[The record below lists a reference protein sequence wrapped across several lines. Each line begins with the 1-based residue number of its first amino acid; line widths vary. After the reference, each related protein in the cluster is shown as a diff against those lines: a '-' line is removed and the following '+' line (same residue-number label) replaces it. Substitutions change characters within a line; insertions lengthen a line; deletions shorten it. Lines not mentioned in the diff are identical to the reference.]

1 MLLNLHLLRAFAAL
15 AVVYFH
21 ITSPNGLNLSPNIG
35 SHGVD
40 VFFVMSGFIIAY
52 IGARS
57 PDRFL
62 VRRFIRIVPFY
73 WTATLAIFA
82 LSALVPQYFHSTR
95 PDVVQLVCSLFFV
108 PRQTSY
114 SGMVPTLLLGWSL
127 NYEMYFYVLFALAL
141 AIAPRI
147 APLTCSMAIV
157 TIGLVID
164 ASGFTHP
171 SVVFYAQTLVYEFVF
186 GVAVYYVFVAS
197 ERHVDWFKQRRTASA
212 ALQFAAFAAALFI
225 GVEEFYGGFGWPRFV
240 AAGLPAM
247 VLVLSALL
255 LERLCGVRTTS
266 KAIFL
271 LGESSYVLYLVHP
284 YVVYGLIRTLLGD
297 QRPQSAI
304 GTAGLVVGLLLIST
318 LLAVVIHVA
327 LETPVMAHLRRR
339 FLRPSRPPT
348 SADRVQAVDGMSQ
361 TARLS

>member
-1 MLLNLHLLRAFAAL
+1 MSPIGICPLRRNVASTIALILIVAIVPSVLLEAAAHSPARRGGWPAAANHESILAPVLLNLHLLRAFAAL

-40 VFFVMSGFIIAY
+40 MFFVISGFIIAA

-157 TIGLVID
+157 TIGLVI
-164 ASGFTHP
+164 
-171 SVVFYAQTLVYEFVF
+171 
-186 GVAVYYVFVAS
+186 
-197 ERHVDWFKQRRTASA
+197 
-212 ALQFAAFAAALFI
+212 
-225 GVEEFYGGFGWPRFV
+225 
-240 AAGLPAM
+240 
-247 VLVLSALL
+247 
-255 LERLCGVRTTS
+255 
-266 KAIFL
+266 
-271 LGESSYVLYLVHP
+271 
-284 YVVYGLIRTLLGD
+284 
-297 QRPQSAI
+297 
-304 GTAGLVVGLLLIST
+304 
-318 LLAVVIHVA
+318 
-327 LETPVMAHLRRR
+327 
-339 FLRPSRPPT
+339 
-348 SADRVQAVDGMSQ
+348 
-361 TARLS
+361 